1 MKKRYLFITLLF
13 TIIICL
19 SGWVVYKHNSNETN
33 AVDSPLSN
41 TADYEVYIKES
52 KYPNVGIK
60 KEVYHSDSYDI
71 FINFPVFLEDDFNTK
86 VREYIE
92 EQKREFDTLIA
103 DSDTSSDIKMTLNV
117 SFDIYQI
124 YDKTYSIK
132 MDTFTDGKLAN
143 PIYSNKIMLIDTANN
158 QFVNP
163 LDVFKDNKK
172 DQLKKEVQHKTIE
185 QYNEEI
191 FEDELQEAIDSEAF
205 LDYLYFTDDQVVIEF
220 PQYTIAPGSS
230 GTLKVDFSYNELSDL
245 FVDEW
250 IEKVNQS
257 SNNSDEEVVDKNIK
271 DESETNAEKETEI
284 SNEDL
289 KQVAFTFDDGPHP
302 ENTEKIL
309 DILDEYDAKA
319 TFFVL
324 GNSVDYYPQIVK
336 KAYLEG
342 HEIGNHSWNHPNLVN
357 LPVETIRK
365 EISDTDEVIKNA
377 TGEVPKLYRPP
388 YGSHN
393 QTVDEAAG
401 KPPILWDVDT
411 LDWQTRDPQAI
422 LTNVKNQTKDGSI
435 ILMHDIHKETV
446 EGFRLSI
453 DYLDSL
459 GYEFVTVSELEESN
473 NE

>member
-1 MKKRYLFITLLF
+1 MKKKYLFITLLF

-19 SGWVVYKHNSNETN
+19 SGWIVYKHNSNETN
-33 AVDSPLSN
+33 AVDSPSSN
-41 TADYEVYIKES
+41 TADNEVYIKES

-71 FINFPVFLEDDFNTK
+71 YINFPVFLEDNLNTK
-86 VREYIE
+86 VQEYIE

-132 MDTFTDGKLAN
+132 MNTFTQGKVAN

-163 LDVFKDNKK
+163 IDVFKDNKK
-172 DQLKKEVQHKTIE
+172 DQLKKEVQQKTVD
-185 QYNEEI
+185 QYSEEI
-191 FEDELQEAIDSEAF
+191 FEDELQKAIDSEAF
-205 LDYLYFTDDQVVIEF
+205 LDYLYFTDDEVVIEF

-230 GTLKVDFSYNELSDL
+230 GMLKVDFSYNELSDL

-250 IEKVNQS
+250 IEEVNRS
-257 SNNSDEEVVDKNIK
+257 SNASQEVTDKKIK
-271 DESETNAEKETEI
+271 DESETNTEKESDT
-284 SNEDL
+284 SDEDL

-309 DILDEYDAKA
+309 EILDEYDAKA

-336 KAYLEG
+336 KAYLAG

-357 LPVETIRK
+357 LPFESIRK
-365 EISDTDEVIKNA
+365 EIFDTDEVIKKA
-377 TGEVPKLYRPP
+377 TGEAPKLYRPP

-411 LDWQTRDPQAI
+411 LDWQNHDPQAI

-435 ILMHDIHKETV
+435 ILMHDIHNETV

-453 DYLDSL
+453 EYLDSL
-459 GYEFVTVSELEESN
+459 GYEFVTVSELEENN

>member
-1 MKKRYLFITLLF
+1 MKKRYLIVTLLF

-19 SGWVVYKHNSNETN
+19 SGWVVYNQYSNETDAADSTSSN
-33 AVDSPLSN
+33 AD
-41 TADYEVYIKES
+41 DYEVYIKES

-71 FINFPVFLEDDFNTK
+71 YINFPVFLEDDFNTK
-86 VREYIE
+86 VQSYIE
-92 EQKREFDTLIA
+92 EQRREFDTLIV

-132 MDTFTDGKLAN
+132 MDSFIQGKVAN
-143 PIYSNKIMLIDTANN
+143 PIYSDKIILIDTANN
-158 QFVNP
+158 QFINP
-163 LDVFKDNKK
+163 IDVFKDNKK
-172 DQLKKEVQHKTIE
+172 DQLKKEVQQKTIE

-205 LDYLYFTDDQVVIEF
+205 LDYLYFTYDKIVIEF

-230 GTLKVDFSYNELSDL
+230 GMLKVDFSYNELQDL
-245 FVDEW
+245 FVDDW
-250 IEKVNQS
+250 IEKVNRS
-257 SNNSDEEVVDKNIK
+257 SNASKEVTDKNSK
-271 DESETNAEKETEI
+271 VESETNDKKESDT
-284 SNEDL
+284 SDEDL

-336 KAYLEG
+336 KAYLAG

-357 LPVETIRK
+357 LSFESIRK
-365 EISDTDEVIKNA
+365 EIFDTDEVIKKT
-377 TGEVPKLYRPP
+377 TGDVPKLYRP
-388 YGSHN
+388 
-393 QTVDEAAG
+393 
-401 KPPILWDVDT
+401 
-411 LDWQTRDPQAI
+411 
-422 LTNVKNQTKDGSI
+422 
-435 ILMHDIHKETV
+435 
-446 EGFRLSI
+446 
-453 DYLDSL
+453 
-459 GYEFVTVSELEESN
+459 
-473 NE
+473 